1 MTVADRV
8 PAPGLHR
15 VGARPPL
22 MAYLQETWQRR
33 DFAITLAKS
42 RLQAANEENRLGVLW
57 IGLRPIINA
66 IVYGSVFG
74 LLQGDSRPD
83 DYTSF
88 VIIGVFMFEF
98 FSSALSSGAR
108 SITGNRALVQ
118 SLAFPRITLPIAAVI
133 EQFLSLLVT
142 VVIMLVLVTTFGATP
157 SVRWLLLV
165 PLIALYTLF
174 NTGVAL
180 ICARLTVMVTDLSQ
194 LLPFVTRL
202 LMYTSGVLFQPD
214 KVLAK
219 HPTALALFQYNPI
232 HEVLVIA
239 RGLLLPET
247 HAYDPAFWG
256 YLAIWSVVVLVVGVL
271 VFWVAEEKY
280 GRVN

>member
-8 PAPGLHR
+8 PGPGLHR

-22 MAYLQETWQRR
+22 VEYLQETWRRR
-33 DFAITLAKS
+33 DFAFTLAKS
-42 RLQAANEENRLGVLW
+42 RLQAANEVNRLGVLW

-74 LLQGDSRPD
+74 LLQGNSRPP

-98 FSSALSSGAR
+98 FGSAMNSGAR
-108 SITGNRALVQ
+108 SITGNRSLVQ

-142 VVIMLVLVTTFGATP
+142 VVIMLVLVTIFGDPPT
-157 SVRWLLLV
+157 VKWLLLI
-165 PLIALYTLF
+165 PLIALFTLF

-180 ICARLTVMVTDLSQ
+180 ICARLTVIVNDLSQ
-194 LLPFVTRL
+194 LLPFISRL

-214 KVLAK
+214 RVLQN
-219 HPTALALFQYNPI
+219 HPTALELFRYNPI

-239 RGLLLPET
+239 RGLLLPQT
-247 HAYDPAFWG
+247 HTYEPIFWG
-256 YLAIWSVVVLVVGVL
+256 YLAGWSVLLVVVGVL

-280 GRVN
+280 GRIN